1 MQRIGK
7 DKIRIVVVAAVA
19 LGVSLWSI
27 PASADAAANYK
38 AKCAMCHGADGKGD
52 TPAGKK
58 MGTHDFASP
67 EVQKMSDADLI
78 AITAKGKNKMPAYSG
93 KLSDADIKDLIGYIR
108 QLAKGK

>member
-1 MQRIGK
+1 MMKVSLVRGLML
-7 DKIRIVVVAAVA
+7 AALA
-19 LGVSLWSI
+19 LGLAFYST
-27 PASADAAANYK
+27 PAVADAAANYK

-58 MGTHDFASP
+58 MGVHDFASP

-78 AITAKGKNKMPAYSG
+78 AITTKGKNKMPAYSG